1 MYTITNTQKV
11 TPGSRS
17 PSWHLRCAPHS
28 LWQCHHVASYSI
40 VFSLGI
46 IGFITTWEYVQNN
59 SIMPPLW
66 WAPNIYFCCKTYPF
80 RICNNSRS
88 CVFLFVCSLKLK
100 VILWLRDTLAGVNV
114 IQVFLM
120 CLCLLFCFCVYVYML
135 AHLPILKVIIAER
148 HNGRCD
154 PNIPDVFVFVF
165 VVLFLYLCFCA
176 CSSFHVECHLS
187 WETQWRVWSRHS

>member
-1 MYTITNTQKV
+1 MYTITHTQKV

-66 WAPNIYFCCKTYPF
+66 WTPKIYFCCKIYPF
-80 RICNNSRS
+80 RICNSSRS
-88 CVFLFVCSLKLK
+88 CAFLFVCSLKLK

-120 CLCLLFCFCVYVYML
+120 CLCLLFCFCVYVYVL
-135 AHLPILKVIIAER
+135 AHLPMLKVILAER
-148 HNGRCD
+148 HNGGCD
-154 PNIPDVFVFVF
+154 PGIPDNLDSQWKSSNRLQSSPLLSFTIIDGRRHIWI
-165 VVLFLYLCFCA
+165 LFA
-176 CSSFHVECHLS
+176 IIPA
-187 WETQWRVWSRHS
+187 T